1 LLSLVP
7 PNLELAHTMSAL
19 IEGSELSS
27 IGAATS
33 ESAWTHEVLGTYI
46 AHLKTGTAER
56 RAFAEAVRVYQ
67 ARHPNALDDAARRG
81 VATIISH
88 KL

>member
-1 LLSLVP
+1 MGS
-7 PNLELAHTMSAL
+7 L
-19 IEGSELSS
+19 IEYPEPSS
-27 IGAATS
+27 IGVATNQA
-33 ESAWTHEVLGTYI
+33 ERAWTHEVLGTYI
-46 AHLKTGTAER
+46 AHLKTGAER

-67 ARHPNALDDAARRG
+67 ARHPNALEDAARRA

>member
-1 LLSLVP
+1 MTPVI
-7 PNLELAHTMSAL
+7 LELPLSMGVL
-19 IEGSELSS
+19 IEDPEPSS
-27 IGAATS
+27 ISEATN
-33 ESAWTHEVLGTYI
+33 ENAWTHEVLGTYI

-56 RAFAEAVRVYQ
+56 RAFTEAVRIYQ
-67 ARHPNALDDAARRG
+67 ARHPDALDDAARRA